1 MTRTIEIMF
10 ADALM
15 RRKMT
20 DIISN
25 NLQIRNRCVELMGS
39 LSVKTKWNCNTF
51 NSLDSIDL
59 RQEPL
64 FVPLIEKVGQEV
76 NVFSNEF
83 EIYPKAVKCTEAW
96 FNVSSSKDHQE
107 FHNHPMSHFSAV
119 YYVDVPKDS
128 GALVFEKTFSN
139 MFPLPKPKSFKFLN
153 CQIYKFVPENQDL
166 VIFKSNLSHM
176 VSPNNS
182 KYKRIS
188 IAMNFILE

>member
-39 LSVKTKWNCNTF
+39 LSVKKKWNCNTF

-64 FVPLIEKVGQEV
+64 FVPLIEKVSQEV
-76 NVFSNEF
+76 IVFSNEF
-83 EIYPKAVKCTEAW
+83 EIYPKAVSCTNAW
-96 FNVSSSKDHQE
+96 FNVSSSKDYQ
-107 FHNHPMSHFSAV
+107 
-119 YYVDVPKDS
+119 
-128 GALVFEKTFSN
+128 
-139 MFPLPKPKSFKFLN
+139 
-153 CQIYKFVPENQDL
+153 
-166 VIFKSNLSHM
+166 
-176 VSPNNS
+176 
-182 KYKRIS
+182 
-188 IAMNFILE
+188 